1 MTPETTTTKGQVS
14 SKKGSSIAERM
25 DFLGQYLRNPRSIG
39 SLTPS
44 SNDLTDALLQDLDL
58 KNARLIVE
66 LGPGTGPVTK
76 KIIER
81 MGKQTSLVCFELN
94 SNLCSR
100 LQDDLRGSRTFI
112 VNKSAL
118 EMPAYLRMLAY
129 GKADYVISGLPL
141 KSLKQREEV
150 LDAVVDS
157 LAPRGVFTQF
167 QYAMPFLTGPV
178 EELLARHFLSFE
190 KRQVYWN
197 LPPATVYTCSIPLH
211 PPSASR

>member
-1 MTPETTTTKGQVS
+1 MAPETTTTNGQVS
-14 SKKGSSIAERM
+14 SKKGSSIAERVE
-25 DFLGQYLRNPRSIG
+25 FLGQYLRNPCSIG

-44 SNDLTDALLQDLDL
+44 SNDLTDAMLQDLDL

-66 LGPGTGPVTK
+66 LGPGTGPVTR
-76 KIIER
+76 KILER
-81 MGKQTSLVCFELN
+81 MGKQTSLVCFEIN
-94 SNLCSR
+94 QDICAR
-100 LQDDLRGSRTFI
+100 LQDDLIDSRALI

-118 EMPAYLRMLAY
+118 EMPACLRMWAY

-141 KSLKQREEV
+141 KSINQREEV

-157 LAPRGVFTQF
+157 LAPRGVFVQF
-167 QYAMPFLTGPV
+167 QYNLPFLTGPV

-197 LPPATVYTCSIPLH
+197 LPPATVYTCGIPFH
-211 PPSASR
+211 PPSAS